1 MSSENLAIQTSG
13 LTRAFGNLIA
23 VNNLDLNVP
32 RASVYGFLGPNG
44 AGKTTTNRM
53 LLGLIRPDSGHIELL
68 GKPLEQNRIALLERT
83 GALVE
88 TPSLYGHLTGRENL
102 ELTRRLLGCGHQHI
116 DRVLGIV
123 KLEKAAS
130 RKVKEYSL
138 GMLQRL
144 GLALALLNEPELLI
158 LDEPTNGLDPAG
170 IHEMRDLII
179 RLPKEFGITVFM
191 SSHLLSEV
199 EQMATHIGIVSHGK
213 LIFQGTLGSL
223 QSQRHES
230 LQLGVSKLHEA
241 EKLITQSG
249 WTAQRKGDCRLE
261 VAVRTKE
268 EVIKLNALLVRNQ
281 VEVFHLSLEH
291 PSLEDTFLELT
302 STQSVGEKVYENAA
316 ASA

>member
-1 MSSENLAIQTSG
+1 MLSENPAIKTFD
-13 LTRAFGNLIA
+13 LTRAFGNLVA
-23 VNNLDLNVP
+23 VNNLNLNVP

-53 LLGLIRPDSGHIELL
+53 LLGLIRPDKGQIELM
-68 GKPLEQNRIALLERT
+68 GKPLAQNRIALLQRV

-102 ELTRRLLGCGHQHI
+102 ELTRRLLGCGRQQI
-116 DRVLGIV
+116 DRVLSIV

-130 RKVKEYSL
+130 RKAKEYSL

-144 GLALALLNEPELLI
+144 GLALALLNEPALLI

-179 RLPKEFGITVFM
+179 RLPREFGITVFM

-199 EQMATHIGIVSHGK
+199 EQMATHIGIVSHGR
-213 LIFQGTLGSL
+213 LIFQGSLSSL
-223 QSQRHES
+223 QAQRHES
-230 LQLGVSKLHEA
+230 LHLGVNKLNEA
-241 EKLITQSG
+241 EKLITAAG
-249 WTAQRKGDCRLE
+249 WTAERKSDCMLD
-261 VAVRTKE
+261 VAVRTRE
-268 EVIKLNALLVRNQ
+268 DVIKLNSLLVRNQ

-302 STQSVGEKVYENAA
+302 ANQPVKERIYENAA
-316 ASA
+316 ARA